1 MFRRELVLRAPSVDF
16 WGYKKCGLP
25 AAVLTKGTKSLVEGT
40 RTVRGK
46 MVRAPILDQ
55 DTLMIMGKMGGYQ
68 AECPNSDALTAGT
81 EGVAELTTKEKVVIT
96 RQNLGTW
103 STQVVLQPGDYD
115 DVTSLGLTDD
125 QLSCL
130 SIYASAI
137 ILSTEYGNVSG
148 KTCLV
153 LGSNTPVGA
162 VLSNVLTSAGAKVT
176 AVPWNEGAD
185 APSDLP
191 EASFIFN
198 GIGGKVLRAATDKA
212 AQDCTVVSWSNLSG
226 EQMDVA
232 GTRAFMSGL
241 QMRGF
246 WYQRWLSTST
256 PQHRQDVYKKA
267 AAVASSAKS
276 PLFKTSQHSWGNFET
291 AFNAASP
298 VEVPILA
305 FA

>member
-176 AVPWNEGAD
+176 AVP
-185 APSDLP
+185 
-191 EASFIFN
+191 
-198 GIGGKVLRAATDKA
+198 
-212 AQDCTVVSWSNLSG
+212 
-226 EQMDVA
+226 
-232 GTRAFMSGL
+232 GTRVLMLHQTFPRHHSSSMESVERFFVRRRIRLLKIVPLSVGPTY
-241 QMRGF
+241 RGNK
-246 WYQRWLSTST
+246 WMLLGQERL
-256 PQHRQDVYKKA
+256 
-267 AAVASSAKS
+267 
-276 PLFKTSQHSWGNFET
+276 
-291 AFNAASP
+291 
-298 VEVPILA
+298 
-305 FA
+305 